1 MSADKTGRAALLRR
15 LRGKNNEGVLA
26 LVLIVLIIG
35 MSIANPVFFSLPTAF
50 SILRSA
56 IVPMIFALGV
66 LLVIISGGI
75 DMSFAAIAVFAAY
88 ATIKAQLAGDFDLG
102 LLGSFAL
109 ALVIGAVLGSINGY
123 LIARFRLPTMIV
135 TLGTRGIFTG
145 ALLTYVGSRY
155 IADLPSGMASI
166 STTNLVGVET
176 STGNAFLHAL
186 VVPTMLLVVL
196 VAWILRRTMF
206 GRSIYAI
213 GGDPEAARRAGIRV
227 VRTQVWM
234 YVLVGMMAAVG
245 GMFYMIMGR
254 SGTPQEL
261 VGDEL
266 DIIAAVVLGGASIF
280 GGRGSVSGT
289 VLGVLLIQV
298 INNSLI
304 LAGVPSAWQRTA
316 VGLLLVIGVGIQA
329 VTARRS
335 AKVVRTI
342 DEADDGG
349 AAAPGTISARHEKVT
364 A

>member
-1 MSADKTGRAALLRR
+1 MSADRSRAALLRR
-15 LRGKNNEGVLA
+15 LRGRNNEGVLV
-26 LVLIVLIIG
+26 LVLLVLVIG

-50 SILRSA
+50 GILRSA

-88 ATIKAQLAGDFDLG
+88 TTIKLQLAGGFDLG
-102 LLGSFAL
+102 LVGAFVV
-109 ALVIGAVLGSINGY
+109 ALVLGAALGAINGFI
-123 LIARFRLPTMIV
+123 IAKFRLPTMIV

-155 IADLPSGMASI
+155 IADLPAGMASV
-166 STTNLVGVET
+166 STTNLVAVT
-176 STGNAFLHAL
+176 SPTGNAYLHVM
-186 VVPTMLLVVL
+186 VVPAILLAVL
-196 VAWILRRTMF
+196 IAWVLRRTMF

-213 GGDPEAARRAGIRV
+213 GGDAEAARRAGIRV

-245 GMFYMIMGR
+245 GMIYMIMGR

-280 GGRGSVSGT
+280 GGRGSVTGT

-329 VTARRS
+329 IAARRS
-335 AKVVRTI
+335 ARRIRTV
-342 DEADDGG
+342 DEPDDGATG
-349 AAAPGTISARHEKVT
+349 PATAPVQHEKVT

>member
-1 MSADKTGRAALLRR
+1 MNAGRTTAQVWARR
-15 LRGKNNEGVLA
+15 LRGQNNEGILA
-26 LVLIVLIIG
+26 LVLIVLVIG
-35 MSIANPVFFSLPTAF
+35 MSIANPTFFSVPTAF
-50 SILRSA
+50 GILRSA

-88 ATIKAQLAGDFDLG
+88 TTIKVQLSGEFDLG
-102 LLGSFAL
+102 LVGSFVVAI
-109 ALVIGAVLGSINGY
+109 AIGAALGSINGF
-123 LIARFRLPTMIV
+123 LIAKFRLPTMIV

-155 IADLPSGMASI
+155 IADLPTGMASI
-166 STTNLVGVET
+166 STKNLIGVAAE
-176 STGNAFLHAL
+176 TGNAYLHVL
-186 VVPTMLLVVL
+186 VVPTLVLVVL
-196 VAWILRRTMF
+196 VSWILRRTMF

-213 GGDPEAARRAGIRV
+213 GGDAEAARRAGIRV
-227 VRTQVWM
+227 VRVQVWM

-245 GMFYMIMGR
+245 GMAYMIMGR

-280 GGRGSVSGT
+280 GGRGSVGGT
-289 VLGVLLIQV
+289 VIGVLLIQV

-316 VGLLLVIGVGIQA
+316 VGLLLVIGVGVQA
-329 VTARRS
+329 VAARRS
-335 AKVVRTI
+335 AKIVRTI
-342 DEADDGG
+342 DDATHGG
-349 AAAPGTISARHEKVT
+349 ATAADSDQLKKVT

>member
-1 MSADKTGRAALLRR
+1 MSADKPSRTAVLRR
-15 LRGKNNEGVLA
+15 LRGRNNEGVLA
-26 LVLIVLIIG
+26 LILILLVVG
-35 MSIANPVFFSLPTAF
+35 MSIANPVFFTVPTAF

-88 ATIKAQLAGDFDLG
+88 TTIKVQLAGGFDVG
-102 LLGSFAL
+102 LLGAFAM
-109 ALVIGAVLGSINGY
+109 ALVIGAGLGAINGFI
-123 LIARFRLPTMIV
+123 IAKFRLPTMIV
-135 TLGTRGIFTG
+135 TLGTRGIFSG
-145 ALLTYVGSRY
+145 VLLAYVGSRY
-155 IADLPSGMASI
+155 IADLPTGMASV

-176 STGNAFLHAL
+176 STGNAYLHVMVIPAI
-186 VVPTMLLVVL
+186 VLVVL
-196 VAWILRRTMF
+196 MAWVLRRTMF

-213 GGDPEAARRAGIRV
+213 GGDAEAARRAGIRV
-227 VRTQVWM
+227 VRTQVLM
-234 YVLVGMMAAVG
+234 YVLVGMMAAVA
-245 GMFYMIMGR
+245 GMIYMIMGR
-254 SGTPQEL
+254 SGTPQEM

-298 INNSLI
+298 INNSMI

-316 VGLLLVIGVGIQA
+316 VGLLLVVGIGIQA
-329 VTARRS
+329 VAARR
-335 AKVVRTI
+335 AARRVRTV
-342 DEADDGG
+342 DESDDD
-349 AAAPGTISARHEKVT
+349 APALTHVEHEKVT